1 MEMIG
6 CFPSISNKVVGPG
19 FPQFF
24 QVECFI
30 TPISRVYFT
39 SVTMEG
45 VHLEA
50 NFCVFFHQTLNGT
63 ESQRTPDQVSCELEL
78 WSILRGPGVR
88 EKWVLLEISW
98 IFCSPKILQS
108 FQSDH
113 LFDKLTGR
121 GHDVRKW
128 GSLRRGCS
136 WAEPVFQGYPSYPPQ
151 SYPPKKYGLI
161 KGLLTIG
168 FP

>member
-1 MEMIG
+1 MIG

-50 NFCVFFHQTLNGT
+50 NFCVFFPSNIEWDRIPTDAGP
-63 ESQRTPDQVSCELEL
+63 SK
-78 WSILRGPGVR
+78 LRVRAMIDTQGSGGP
-88 EKWVLLEISW
+88 
-98 IFCSPKILQS
+98 
-108 FQSDH
+108 
-113 LFDKLTGR
+113 
-121 GHDVRKW
+121 
-128 GSLRRGCS
+128 
-136 WAEPVFQGYPSYPPQ
+136 
-151 SYPPKKYGLI
+151 
-161 KGLLTIG
+161 
-168 FP
+168 